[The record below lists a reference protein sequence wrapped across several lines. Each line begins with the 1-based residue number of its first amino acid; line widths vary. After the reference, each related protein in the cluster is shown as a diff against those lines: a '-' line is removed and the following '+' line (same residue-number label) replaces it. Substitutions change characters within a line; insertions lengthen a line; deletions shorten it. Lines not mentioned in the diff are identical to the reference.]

1 MRHGVEIRWQAFLLA
16 VLPSLL
22 AACAGGGPLV
32 KAGSTNLVSGR
43 LSIVAGMEWTR
54 MTGYREQLWTIDG
67 PQLNSLHLIPSVRER
82 EFIFLGERQTK
93 RRPDGAFYHRGM
105 RADELRDLIAD
116 GMRAAGAVNVVASN
130 LRPADFGGREGL
142 RFEMTMDNPAGLKYR
157 AMAAAF
163 EHDKGLALALYYA
176 PAEYYYPRDEAKV
189 SAMLDTL
196 RWK

>member
-1 MRHGVEIRWQAFLLA
+1 MKHWIRGLIVAALTL
-16 VLPSLL
+16 LL
-22 AACAGGGPLV
+22 AACASGGPLV
-32 KAGSTNLVSGR
+32 TPGRTTAGGN
-43 LSIVAGMEWTR
+43 LSIEAGMEWTR
-54 MTGYREQLWTIDG
+54 MGGMREQLWTIDG
-67 PQLNSLHLIPSVRER
+67 PQLNSLHLIANVRER
-82 EFIFLGERQTK
+82 EFIFLGERQTT

-130 LRPADFGGREGL
+130 LRPVDFGGREGL
-142 RFEMTMDNPAGLKYR
+142 RFEMAMDNEAGLKYR

-163 EHDKGLALALYYA
+163 EHENGLALALFYA

>member
-1 MRHGVEIRWQAFLLA
+1 MKHWIRGLIVAALTL
-16 VLPSLL
+16 LL
-22 AACAGGGPLV
+22 AACASGGPLV
-32 KAGSTNLVSGR
+32 TPGRTTAGGN
-43 LSIVAGMEWTR
+43 LSIEAGMEWTR
-54 MTGYREQLWTIDG
+54 MGGMREQLWTIDG
-67 PQLNSLHLIPSVRER
+67 PQLNSLHLIANVRER
-82 EFIFLGERQTK
+82 EFIFLGERQTT

-116 GMRAAGAVNVVASN
+116 GMRAAGAVTVVASN
-130 LRPADFGGREGL
+130 LRPVDFGGREGL
-142 RFEMTMDNPAGLKYR
+142 RFEMAMDNQAGLKYR

-163 EHDKGLALALYYA
+163 EHENGLALALFYA

>member
-1 MRHGVEIRWQAFLLA
+1 MKHLRLLLLS
-16 VLPSLL
+16 VLIALL
-22 AACAGGGPLV
+22 GACASGGPLV
-32 KAGSTNLVSGR
+32 TPGRTTAGGG
-43 LSIVAGMEWTR
+43 LSIDAGMEWTR
-54 MTGYREQLWTIDG
+54 MGGTRDQLWTIDG
-67 PQLNSLHLIPSVRER
+67 PTLNSLHLIARVRER
-82 EFIFLGERQTK
+82 EFIFLGERQTT

-130 LRPADFGGREGL
+130 LRPVDFGGREGL
-142 RFEMTMDNPAGLKYR
+142 RFEMAMDNQAGLKYR

-163 EHDKGLALALYYA
+163 EHENGLALALFYA

>member
-1 MRHGVEIRWQAFLLA
+1 MKRMHAMIIVMLA
-16 VLPSLL
+16 AML
-22 AACAGGGPLV
+22 AACTSGGPLV
-32 KAGSTNLVSGR
+32 TPGTQRIGSNLT
-43 LSIVAGMEWTR
+43 IDAGMEWTR
-54 MTGYREQLWTIDG
+54 SQGSREQLWTIDG
-67 PQLNSLHLIPSVRER
+67 PQLNSLYLIPNVRER
-82 EFIFLGERQTK
+82 EFIFLGQRQTK

-105 RADELRDLIAD
+105 RPDELRDLIAD
-116 GMRAAGAVNVVASN
+116 GMRAIGAVNVVVTN

-142 RFEMTMDNPAGLKYR
+142 RFEMAMDNEAGLKYR

-163 EHDKGLALALYYA
+163 EHEKGLALALFYA

>member
-1 MRHGVEIRWQAFLLA
+1 MKHALKRPMRVLA
-16 VLPSLL
+16 GIALALLL
-22 AACAGGGPLV
+22 AACAAGGPLV
-32 KAGSTNLVSGR
+32 TAGIQRIGSNLN
-43 LSIVAGMEWTR
+43 IEAGMEWTR
-54 MTGYREQLWTIDG
+54 TQSAREQLWTIDG
-67 PQLNSLHLIPSVRER
+67 PQLNSLHLIPVVRER
-82 EFIFLGERQTK
+82 EFIFLGERQTR

-105 RADELRDLIAD
+105 RPDELRDLVAD

-142 RFEMTMDNPAGLKYR
+142 RFEMAMDSETGLNYR

>member
-1 MRHGVEIRWQAFLLA
+1 MKHWIRGLIVAALTL
-16 VLPSLL
+16 LL
-22 AACAGGGPLV
+22 AACASGGPPV
-32 KAGSTNLVSGR
+32 TPGRTTAGGN
-43 LSIVAGMEWTR
+43 LSIEAGMEWTR
-54 MTGYREQLWTIDG
+54 MGGMREQLWTIDG
-67 PQLNSLHLIPSVRER
+67 PQLNSLHLIANVRER
-82 EFIFLGERQTK
+82 EFIFLGERQTT

-130 LRPADFGGREGL
+130 LRPVDFGGREGL
-142 RFEMTMDNPAGLKYR
+142 RFEMAMDNQAGLKYR

-163 EHDKGLALALYYA
+163 EHENGLALALFYA

-189 SAMLDTL
+189 SAMMDTL

>member
-1 MRHGVEIRWQAFLLA
+1 MRRMPAVIVVVLA
-16 VLPSLL
+16 LLL
-22 AACAGGGPLV
+22 AACAAGGPLV
-32 KAGSTNLVSGR
+32 TPGTQRVGSQLTVD
-43 LSIVAGMEWTR
+43 AGMEWTR
-54 MTGYREQLWTIDG
+54 MQGLREQLWTVDG
-67 PQLNSLHLIPSVRER
+67 PQLNSLHLIPIVRER

-105 RADELRDLIAD
+105 RPDEVRDLVID
-116 GMRAAGAVNVVASN
+116 GMRAAGAVNVTATN
-130 LRPADFGGREGL
+130 LRPVDFGGREGL
-142 RFEMTMDNPAGLKYR
+142 RFELAMDNEAGLKYR

-163 EHDKGLALALYYA
+163 EHEKGLALALFYA

>member
-1 MRHGVEIRWQAFLLA
+1 MRRMHATIIVLLA
-16 VLPSLL
+16 LSL
-22 AACAGGGPLV
+22 AACVAGGPLV
-32 KAGSTNLVSGR
+32 TPGTQRIGGN
-43 LSIVAGMEWTR
+43 LSIDAGMEWTR
-54 MTGYREQLWTIDG
+54 MAGMREQLWTIDG

-116 GMRAAGAVNVVASN
+116 GMRAAGAVNVVVSN
-130 LRPADFGGREGL
+130 LRPAQFGDREGL
-142 RFEMTMDNPAGLKYR
+142 RFEMAMDNQAGLKYR

-163 EHDKGLALALYYA
+163 EHDKGLALALFYA
-176 PAEYYYPRDEAKV
+176 PVEYYYPRDEAKV
-189 SAMLDTL
+189 GAMLDTL

>member
-1 MRHGVEIRWQAFLLA
+1 MKHWIRGLIVAALTL
-16 VLPSLL
+16 LL
-22 AACAGGGPLV
+22 AACASGGPLV
-32 KAGSTNLVSGR
+32 TPGRTTAGGN
-43 LSIVAGMEWTR
+43 LSIEAGMKWTR
-54 MTGYREQLWTIDG
+54 MGGMREQLWTIDG
-67 PQLNSLHLIPSVRER
+67 PQLNSLHLIANVRER
-82 EFIFLGERQTK
+82 EFIFLGERQTT

-130 LRPADFGGREGL
+130 LRPVDFGGREGL
-142 RFEMTMDNPAGLKYR
+142 RFEMAMDNQAGLKYR

-163 EHDKGLALALYYA
+163 EHENGLALALFYA

>member
-1 MRHGVEIRWQAFLLA
+1 MKHRIRGLIVAALTL
-16 VLPSLL
+16 LL
-22 AACAGGGPLV
+22 AACASGGPLV
-32 KAGSTNLVSGR
+32 TPGRTTAGGN
-43 LSIVAGMEWTR
+43 LSIEAGMEWTR
-54 MTGYREQLWTIDG
+54 MGGMREQLWTIDG
-67 PQLNSLHLIPSVRER
+67 PQLNSLHLIANVRER
-82 EFIFLGERQTK
+82 EFIFLGERQTT

-105 RADELRDLIAD
+105 RADELRDLIVD

-130 LRPADFGGREGL
+130 LRPVDFGGREGL
-142 RFEMTMDNPAGLKYR
+142 RFEMAMDNQAGLKYR

-163 EHDKGLALALYYA
+163 EHENGLALALFYA

>member
-1 MRHGVEIRWQAFLLA
+1 MASKKQQAPQIDIGIDSADREKIVKGLSVLLA
-16 VLPSLL
+16 DSYTLYLMTHNFHWN
-22 AACAGGGPLV
+22 V
-32 KAGSTNLVSGR
+32 K
-43 LSIVAGMEWTR
+43 
-54 MTGYREQLWTIDG
+54 G
-67 PQLNSLHLIPSVRER
+67 PQLNSLHLIANVRER
-82 EFIFLGERQTK
+82 EFIFLGERQTT

-130 LRPADFGGREGL
+130 LRPVDFGGREGL
-142 RFEMTMDNPAGLKYR
+142 RFEMAMDNQAGLKYR

-163 EHDKGLALALYYA
+163 EHENGLALALFYA

-189 SAMLDTL
+189 SAMMDTL

>member
-1 MRHGVEIRWQAFLLA
+1 MKTTRWLALVLLP
-16 VLPSLL
+16 LLL
-22 AACAGGGPLV
+22 AACASGGPLV
-32 KAGSTNLVSGR
+32 TPGRTTAGGG
-43 LSIVAGMEWTR
+43 LSIEAGMEWAR
-54 MTGYREQLWTIDG
+54 MGGIREQLWTLDG
-67 PQLNSLHLIPSVRER
+67 PQLNSLHLIATVRER
-82 EFIFLGERQTK
+82 EFIFLGDRQTK

-105 RADELRDLIAD
+105 RQDELRDLIMD
-116 GMRAAGAVNVVASN
+116 GMRATGAVNVVASN

-142 RFEMTMDNPAGLKYR
+142 RFEMTMDSASGLKYR

-163 EHDKGLALALYYA
+163 EHEKGLALALFYA

>member
-1 MRHGVEIRWQAFLLA
+1 MKHRIRGLIVAALTL
-16 VLPSLL
+16 LL
-22 AACAGGGPLV
+22 AACASGGPLV
-32 KAGSTNLVSGR
+32 TPGRTTAGGN
-43 LSIVAGMEWTR
+43 LSIEAGMEWTR
-54 MTGYREQLWTIDG
+54 MGGMREQLWTIDG
-67 PQLNSLHLIPSVRER
+67 PQLNSLHLIANVRER
-82 EFIFLGERQTK
+82 EFIFLGERQTT

-130 LRPADFGGREGL
+130 LRPVDFGGREGL
-142 RFEMTMDNPAGLKYR
+142 RFEMAMDNQAGLKYR

-163 EHDKGLALALYYA
+163 EHENGLALALFYA

-189 SAMLDTL
+189 SAMMDTL

>member
-1 MRHGVEIRWQAFLLA
+1 MKHRIRGLIVAALTL
-16 VLPSLL
+16 LL
-22 AACAGGGPLV
+22 AACASGGPLV
-32 KAGSTNLVSGR
+32 TPGRTTAGGN
-43 LSIVAGMEWTR
+43 LSIEAGMEWTR
-54 MTGYREQLWTIDG
+54 MGGMREQLWTIDG
-67 PQLNSLHLIPSVRER
+67 PQLNSLHLIANVRER
-82 EFIFLGERQTK
+82 EFIFLGERQTT

-116 GMRAAGAVNVVASN
+116 GMRAAGAVTVVASTQ
-130 LRPADFGGREGL
+130 RPVDFGGREGL
-142 RFEMTMDNPAGLKYR
+142 RFEMAMDNQAGLKYR

-163 EHDKGLALALYYA
+163 EHENGLALALFYA

>member
-1 MRHGVEIRWQAFLLA
+1 MKHRIRGLIVAALTL
-16 VLPSLL
+16 LL
-22 AACAGGGPLV
+22 AACASGGPLV
-32 KAGSTNLVSGR
+32 TPGRTTAGGN
-43 LSIVAGMEWTR
+43 LSIEAGMEWTR
-54 MTGYREQLWTIDG
+54 MGGMREQLWTIDG
-67 PQLNSLHLIPSVRER
+67 PQLNSLHLIANVRER
-82 EFIFLGERQTK
+82 EFIFLGERQTT

-130 LRPADFGGREGL
+130 LRPVDFGGREGL
-142 RFEMTMDNPAGLKYR
+142 RFEMAMDNQAGLKYR

-163 EHDKGLALALYYA
+163 EHENGLALALFYA

>member
-1 MRHGVEIRWQAFLLA
+1 MKQRIRWFLAIALG
-16 VLPSLL
+16 LSLV
-22 AACAGGGPLV
+22 ACAGGGPLV
-32 KAGSTNLVSGR
+32 TPGTQRIGGD
-43 LSIVAGMEWTR
+43 LSIDAGMEWTR
-54 MTGYREQLWTIDG
+54 MAGYREQLWTIDG

-82 EFIFLGERQTK
+82 EFIFLGARQSR

-105 RADELRDLIAD
+105 RPDELRDLIAD

-130 LRPADFGGREGL
+130 LRPANFGGREGL
-142 RFEMTMDNPAGLKYR
+142 RFEMAMDNEAGLKYR

-163 EHDKGLALALYYA
+163 EHEKGLALALFYA

-189 SAMLDTL
+189 GVMLDSM

>member
-1 MRHGVEIRWQAFLLA
+1 MKATRWLA
-16 VLPSLL
+16 IGLMALLL
-22 AACAGGGPLV
+22 AACASGGPLV
-32 KAGSTNLVSGR
+32 TPGRTTAGGDLT
-43 LSIVAGMEWTR
+43 IEAGMEWAR
-54 MTGYREQLWTIDG
+54 MGGIREQLWTLDG
-67 PQLNSLHLIPSVRER
+67 PQLNSLHLIASVRER

-105 RADELRDLIAD
+105 RPDEVRDLIVD
-116 GMRAAGAVNVVASN
+116 GMRASGAVNVVTTN
-130 LRPADFGGREGL
+130 LRPATFGGRDGL
-142 RFEMTMDNPAGLKYR
+142 RFEIAMDNEAGLKYR

-163 EHDKGLALALYYA
+163 EHEKGLALALFYA